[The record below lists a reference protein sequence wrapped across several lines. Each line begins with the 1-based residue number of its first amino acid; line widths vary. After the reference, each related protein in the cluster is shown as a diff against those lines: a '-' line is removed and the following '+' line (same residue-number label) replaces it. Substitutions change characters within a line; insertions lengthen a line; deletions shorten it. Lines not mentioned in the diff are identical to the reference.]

1 MNSIGRVVSVSYDRL
16 IFEVSDFEK
25 LIYNFKGEIYIAQGV
40 IDYVTIKSQ
49 FGDKF
54 VYQVV
59 RVEDKEIKI
68 VNDEKSKFDYV
79 GRFECVPVGILE
91 NDKINFNLK
100 NYPFLQDRVYLSSDE
115 DLQKIFSI
123 EKRETSILLGAI
135 QDKYDAQ
142 INLNKLITHHS
153 AILGNTG
160 SGKSTTVRKIIK
172 EIATKETSNLYL
184 NIFDIHNEYSQI
196 DGVNNIDVLKDFSI
210 KIESLELQ
218 DWLNLIKPSEL
229 VQLPVVQTALKLAY
243 CLSEGKL
250 DREKLSCFIAYN
262 LYHNQQSDAVAKR
275 SKIIGILEGTGIS
288 TEKYNSQFG
297 NFSQKDEQDFK
308 SSLYTNMYKSHSEI
322 TKEIENASYTIN
334 SFEALFEALNFV
346 FLLEECQGNTQARG
360 YSATLETRIKH
371 IQFRY
376 GTLFKVKKVI
386 SVKYIKDAKQVFFT
400 KNIKDIKDAK
410 QVKITKGIKDAKQ
423 VKITTYN
430 VSGLDDD
437 LLLFFTT
444 YMLKKEFKRSSEKDI
459 KDRDVN
465 LFIFEEAHRYISKLN
480 ENSLFGEVEVFK
492 KIAREGRKFG
502 YFLMLSSQRPSELSS
517 TVLSQCNNYLI
528 HRIKN
533 NVDLEY
539 LLKTIPYINKN
550 QLTRFSYLPTGTAF
564 IVGELY
570 PIPVEVEVDGE
581 GEIDIT
587 VTPQVKF
594 KGKSKVLKQ
603 SERSDDEKSE

>member
-1 MNSIGRVVSVSYDRL
+1 MFQRMNQDKREKIHMNSIGRVVSVSYDRL

-100 NYPFLQDRVYLSSDE
+100 KYPFLQDRVYLSSDE
-115 DLQKIFSI
+115 DLQKVFSI
-123 EKRETSILLGAI
+123 EKREASILLGTI

-153 AILGNTG
+153 AVLGNTG

-196 DGVNNIDVLKDFSI
+196 DGVNNIDVLEDFSI

-297 NFSQKDEQDFK
+297 NFSQKDEQEFK

-322 TKEIENASYTIN
+322 TKEIEDASYTIN

-376 GTLFKVKKVI
+376 GSLFK
-386 SVKYIKDAKQVFFT
+386 AKT
-400 KNIKDIKDAK
+400 DDCANES
-410 QVKITKGIKDAKQ
+410 KIT
-423 VKITTYN
+423 VYN

-444 YMLKKEFKRSSEKDI
+444 YILKKEFKKSSEIDI
-459 KDRDVN
+459 TNRDVN

-502 YFLMLSSQRPSELSS
+502 CFLMLSSQRPSELSS

-570 PIPVEVEVDGE
+570 PIPVEVDVDGE

-587 VTPQVKF
+587 DTPKVKF
-594 KGKSKVLKQ
+594 KGKSNALKE
-603 SERSDDEKSE
+603 SERSGDEKSE

>member
-91 NDKINFNLK
+91 NDKISFNLK
-100 NYPFLQDRVYLSSDE
+100 KYPFLQDRVYLSSDE
-115 DLQKIFSI
+115 DLQKVFSI
-123 EKRETSILLGAI
+123 EKRETSILLGKI

-196 DGVNNIDVLKDFSI
+196 DGVNNIDVLEDFSI

-308 SSLYTNMYKSHSEI
+308 SSLKSNMYVSHSEI
-322 TKEIENASYTIN
+322 TKEIENARYTIN
-334 SFEALFEALNFV
+334 SFADLFEALNFV

-376 GTLFKVKKVI
+376 GDLFKVKKEDSGEV
-386 SVKYIKDAKQVFFT
+386 AKQS
-400 KNIKDIKDAK
+400 
-410 QVKITKGIKDAKQ
+410 KIT
-423 VKITTYN
+423 VYN

-444 YMLKKEFKRSSEKDI
+444 YMLKKEFKNSSEKEI

-502 YFLMLSSQRPSELSS
+502 CFLMLSSQRPSELSS

-550 QLTRFSYLPTGTAF
+550 QLTRFSYLPTGTAY

-570 PIPVEVEVDGE
+570 PIPVEVDVDGK
-581 GEIDIT
+581 GEVDIT

-594 KGKSKVLKQ
+594 EGK
-603 SERSDDEKSE
+603 

>member
-1 MNSIGRVVSVSYDRL
+1 MFQRMNQDKREKILMNSIGRVVSVSYDRL
-16 IFEVSDFEK
+16 VFEVSDFEK

-54 VYQVV
+54 VYQVVYQVV

-100 NYPFLQDRVYLSSDE
+100 KYPFLQDRVYLSSDE
-115 DLQKIFSI
+115 DLQKVFSI
-123 EKRETSILLGAI
+123 EKRETSILLGTI

-172 EIATKETSNLYL
+172 EISTKETSNLYL

-196 DGVNNIDVLKDFSI
+196 DGVNNIDVLEDFSI

-308 SSLYTNMYKSHSEI
+308 SSLKSKMYERHSEI
-322 TKEIENASYTIN
+322 TKEIENASYTIK
-334 SFEALFEALNFV
+334 SFEDLFEALNFV

-376 GTLFKVKKVI
+376 GNLFKLKT
-386 SVKYIKDAKQVFFT
+386 DDCT
-400 KNIKDIKDAK
+400 KES
-410 QVKITKGIKDAKQ
+410 KIT
-423 VKITTYN
+423 VYN
-430 VSGLDDD
+430 VSGSDDD

-444 YMLKKEFKRSSEKDI
+444 YMLKKEFKKSSKKDI

-502 YFLMLSSQRPSELSS
+502 CFLMLSSQRPSELSS

-570 PIPVEVEVDGE
+570 PIPVEVDVDGE

-594 KGKSKVLKQ
+594 KGKSKALKE

>member
-25 LIYNFKGEIYIAQGV
+25 LIYNFKGEIYITQGV

-59 RVEDKEIKI
+59 KVEDKEIKI

-79 GRFECVPVGILE
+79 GRFECVPVGIIE

-100 NYPFLQDRVYLSSDE
+100 KYPFLQDRVYLSSDD
-115 DLQKIFSI
+115 DLRKVFSV
-123 EKRETSILLGAI
+123 EKNKTSILLGTI
-135 QDKYDAQ
+135 QDKYEAK
-142 INLNKLITHHS
+142 INLNKLVTHHS
-153 AILGNTG
+153 AVLGNTG

-172 EIATKETSNLYL
+172 ELAANETSNLYL
-184 NIFDIHNEYSQI
+184 NVFDIHNEYSQI
-196 DGVNNIDVLKDFSI
+196 DDVKNIDVLKDFSI

-229 VQLPVVQTALKLAY
+229 VQLPVVQTALKLAN
-243 CLSEGKL
+243 CISENKL

-275 SKIIGILEGTGIS
+275 SKIIGILEGTRIS

-297 NFSQKDEQDFK
+297 NFSQIDEKDFK
-308 SSLYTNMYKSHSEI
+308 TSLESVMYRSHSEI
-322 TKEIENASYTIN
+322 TKEIENASYIIK
-334 SFEALFEALNFV
+334 SFEDLFEALNFV

-376 GTLFKVKKVI
+376 GNLFKLKTDDCANE
-386 SVKYIKDAKQVFFT
+386 S
-400 KNIKDIKDAK
+400 
-410 QVKITKGIKDAKQ
+410 KIT
-423 VKITTYN
+423 VYN

-444 YMLKKEFKRSSEKDI
+444 YILKKEFKKSSEKEI

-502 YFLMLSSQRPSELSS
+502 CFLMLSSQRPSELSS

-570 PIPVEVEVDGE
+570 PIPVEVDVDGE

-594 KGKSKVLKQ
+594 EGK
-603 SERSDDEKSE
+603 

>member
-1 MNSIGRVVSVSYDRL
+1 MFQRMNQDKREKILMNSIGRVVSVSYDRL
-16 IFEVSDFEK
+16 VFEVSDFEK

-100 NYPFLQDRVYLSSDE
+100 KYPFLQDRVYLSSDE
-115 DLQKIFSI
+115 DLQKVFSI
-123 EKRETSILLGAI
+123 EKRETSILLGTI

-172 EIATKETSNLYL
+172 EISTKETSNLYL

-196 DGVNNIDVLKDFSI
+196 DGVNNIDVLEDFSI

-229 VQLPVVQTALKLAY
+229 VQLPVVQTALKLAN
-243 CLSEGKL
+243 CLTENKL

-275 SKIIGILEGTGIS
+275 TKIIGILQNTSID
-288 TEKYNSQFG
+288 TTMYDARFG
-297 NFSQKDEQDFK
+297 NFNGSTGETTFK
-308 SSLYTNMYKSHSEI
+308 SNLQSKMYGSHSKI
-322 TKEIENASYTIN
+322 TKEIENARYTIN
-334 SFEALFEALNFV
+334 SFADLFEALNFV

-360 YSATLETRIKH
+360 YSGTLETRIKH
-371 IQFRY
+371 IQLRY
-376 GTLFKVKKVI
+376 GSLFK
-386 SVKYIKDAKQVFFT
+386 AK
-400 KNIKDIKDAK
+400 IDESDEEEK
-410 QVKITKGIKDAKQ
+410 QSKIT
-423 VKITTYN
+423 VYN

-444 YMLKKEFKRSSEKDI
+444 YMLKKEFKKSSEKKI
-459 KDRDVN
+459 NDRDVN

-502 YFLMLSSQRPSELSS
+502 CFLMLSSQRPSELSS

-539 LLKTIPYINKN
+539 LLKTIPCINKN

-570 PIPVEVEVDGE
+570 PIPVEVAVDGE
-581 GEIDIT
+581 DEKDIT

-594 KGKSKVLKQ
+594 EGK
-603 SERSDDEKSE
+603 

>member
-1 MNSIGRVVSVSYDRL
+1 MRQRLNQYKREKIHMNSIGRVVSVSYDRL

-100 NYPFLQDRVYLSSDE
+100 KYPFLQDRVYLSSDE
-115 DLQKIFSI
+115 DLQKVFSI

-135 QDKYDAQ
+135 QDKYNAQ

-172 EIATKETSNLYL
+172 EITTKETSNLYL

-196 DGVNNIDVLKDFSI
+196 DGVDNIDVLEDFSI

-308 SSLYTNMYKSHSEI
+308 SSLESKKYESHSEI
-322 TKEIENASYTIN
+322 TKEIENARYTIN
-334 SFEALFEALNFV
+334 SFADLFEALNFV

-376 GTLFKVKKVI
+376 GSLFKVKKDE
-386 SVKYIKDAKQVFFT
+386 SDEAAKQS
-400 KNIKDIKDAK
+400 
-410 QVKITKGIKDAKQ
+410 KIT
-423 VKITTYN
+423 VYN

-444 YMLKKEFKRSSEKDI
+444 YMLKKEFKKSSEKEIDN
-459 KDRDVN
+459 RDVN

-502 YFLMLSSQRPSELSS
+502 CFLMLSSQRPSELSS

-533 NVDLEY
+533 NIDLEY

-550 QLTRFSYLPTGTAF
+550 QLTRLSYLPTGTAF

-570 PIPVEVEVDGE
+570 PIPVEVAVDGE
-581 GEIDIT
+581 DEKDIT

-594 KGKSKVLKQ
+594 EGK
-603 SERSDDEKSE
+603 

>member
-1 MNSIGRVVSVSYDRL
+1 MFQRMNQDKREKILMNSIGRVVSVSYDRL
-16 IFEVSDFEK
+16 VFEVSDFEK

-54 VYQVV
+54 VYQVVYQVV

-100 NYPFLQDRVYLSSDE
+100 KYPFLQDRVYLSSDE
-115 DLQKIFSI
+115 DLQKVFSI
-123 EKRETSILLGAI
+123 EKRETSILLGTI

-172 EIATKETSNLYL
+172 EISTKETSNLYL

-196 DGVNNIDVLKDFSI
+196 DGVNNIDVLEDFSI

-229 VQLPVVQTALKLAY
+229 VQLPVVQTALKLAN
-243 CLSEGKL
+243 CLTENKL

-275 SKIIGILEGTGIS
+275 TKIIGILQNTSID
-288 TEKYNSQFG
+288 TTMYDARFG
-297 NFSQKDEQDFK
+297 NFNGSTGETTFK
-308 SSLYTNMYKSHSEI
+308 SNLQSKMYGSHSEI
-322 TKEIENASYTIN
+322 TKEIENARYTIN
-334 SFEALFEALNFV
+334 SFADLFEALNFV

-360 YSATLETRIKH
+360 YSGTLETRIKH
-371 IQFRY
+371 IQLRY
-376 GTLFKVKKVI
+376 GSLFK
-386 SVKYIKDAKQVFFT
+386 AK
-400 KNIKDIKDAK
+400 IDESDEEEK
-410 QVKITKGIKDAKQ
+410 QSKIT
-423 VKITTYN
+423 VYN

-444 YMLKKEFKRSSEKDI
+444 YMLKKEFKKSSEKKI
-459 KDRDVN
+459 NDRDVN

-502 YFLMLSSQRPSELSS
+502 CFLMLSSQRPSELSS

-570 PIPVEVEVDGE
+570 PIPVEVAVDGE
-581 GEIDIT
+581 DEKDIT

-594 KGKSKVLKQ
+594 EGK
-603 SERSDDEKSE
+603 

>member
-100 NYPFLQDRVYLSSDE
+100 KYPFLQDRVYLSSDE
-115 DLQKIFSI
+115 DLQKVFSI
-123 EKRETSILLGAI
+123 EKRKTSILLGAI
-135 QDKYDAQ
+135 QDKYGAQ

-172 EIATKETSNLYL
+172 EITTKETSNLYL

-196 DGVNNIDVLKDFSI
+196 DGVNNIDVLEDFSI

-288 TEKYNSQFG
+288 TEEYNSQFG

-308 SSLYTNMYKSHSEI
+308 SSLKSKMYESHSEI
-322 TKEIENASYTIN
+322 TKEIENARYTIN
-334 SFEALFEALNFV
+334 SFADLFEALNFV

-376 GTLFKVKKVI
+376 GSLFKVKKEDSGEV
-386 SVKYIKDAKQVFFT
+386 AKQS
-400 KNIKDIKDAK
+400 
-410 QVKITKGIKDAKQ
+410 KIT
-423 VKITTYN
+423 VYN

-444 YMLKKEFKRSSEKDI
+444 YMLKKEFKNSSEKEI

-502 YFLMLSSQRPSELSS
+502 CFLMLSSQRPSELSS

-550 QLTRFSYLPTGTAF
+550 QLTRFSYLPTGTAY

-570 PIPVEVEVDGE
+570 PIPVEVDVDGE

-594 KGKSKVLKQ
+594 KGKSKALKQ

>member
-25 LIYNFKGEIYIAQGV
+25 LIYNFKGEIYITQGV

-100 NYPFLQDRVYLSSDE
+100 KYPFLQDRVYLSSDE
-115 DLQKIFSI
+115 DLQTVFSI
-123 EKRETSILLGAI
+123 EKRKTSILLGTI
-135 QDKYDAQ
+135 QDKYGAQ

-172 EIATKETSNLYL
+172 EITTKETSNLYL

-196 DGVNNIDVLKDFSI
+196 DGVNNIDVLEDFSI

-275 SKIIGILEGTGIS
+275 AKIIGILQNTSID
-288 TEKYNSQFG
+288 TTKYDARFG
-297 NFSQKDEQDFK
+297 NFNGSDDETVFK
-308 SSLYTNMYKSHSEI
+308 SNLKSKMYVSHSEI
-322 TKEIENASYTIN
+322 NKEIENASYTIK
-334 SFEALFEALNFV
+334 SFEDLFEALNFV

-376 GTLFKVKKVI
+376 GNLFKLKT
-386 SVKYIKDAKQVFFT
+386 DDCT
-400 KNIKDIKDAK
+400 KES
-410 QVKITKGIKDAKQ
+410 KIT
-423 VKITTYN
+423 VYN

-444 YMLKKEFKRSSEKDI
+444 YMLKKEFKKSSEKEI
-459 KDRDVN
+459 KDRNVN

-502 YFLMLSSQRPSELSS
+502 CFLMLSSQRPSELSS

-570 PIPVEVEVDGE
+570 PIPVEVDVDGE

-594 KGKSKVLKQ
+594 KSKSKALKE
-603 SERSDDEKSE
+603 SERSEDEKSE

>member
-1 MNSIGRVVSVSYDRL
+1 MFQRMNQDKREKILMNSIGRVVLVSYDRL
-16 IFEVSDFEK
+16 VFEVSDFEK

-59 RVEDKEIKI
+59 KVEDKEIKI

-100 NYPFLQDRVYLSSDE
+100 KYPFLQDRVYLSSDE
-115 DLQKIFSI
+115 DLQKVFSI
-123 EKRETSILLGAI
+123 EKRETSILLGTI

-172 EIATKETSNLYL
+172 EISTKETSNLYL

-196 DGVNNIDVLKDFSI
+196 DGVNNIDVLEDFSI

-229 VQLPVVQTALKLAY
+229 VQLPVVQTALKLAN
-243 CLSEGKL
+243 CLTENKL

-275 SKIIGILEGTGIS
+275 TKIIGILQNTSID
-288 TEKYNSQFG
+288 TTMYDARFG
-297 NFSQKDEQDFK
+297 NFNGSTGETTFK
-308 SSLYTNMYKSHSEI
+308 SNLQSKMYGSHSKI
-322 TKEIENASYTIN
+322 TKEIENARYTIN
-334 SFEALFEALNFV
+334 SFADLFEALNFV

-360 YSATLETRIKH
+360 YSGTLETRIKH
-371 IQFRY
+371 IQLRY
-376 GTLFKVKKVI
+376 GSLFK
-386 SVKYIKDAKQVFFT
+386 AK
-400 KNIKDIKDAK
+400 IDESDEEEK
-410 QVKITKGIKDAKQ
+410 QSKIT
-423 VKITTYN
+423 VYN

-444 YMLKKEFKRSSEKDI
+444 YILKKEFKKSSEKKI
-459 KDRDVN
+459 NDRDVN

-502 YFLMLSSQRPSELSS
+502 CFLMLSSQRPSELSS

-570 PIPVEVEVDGE
+570 PIPVEVAVDGE
-581 GEIDIT
+581 DEKDIT

-594 KGKSKVLKQ
+594 EGK
-603 SERSDDEKSE
+603 

>member
-100 NYPFLQDRVYLSSDE
+100 KYPFLQDRVYLSSDE
-115 DLQKIFSI
+115 DLQKVFSI
-123 EKRETSILLGAI
+123 EKRETSILLGTI

-172 EIATKETSNLYL
+172 EISTKETSNLYL

-196 DGVNNIDVLKDFSI
+196 DGVNNIDVLEDFSI

-229 VQLPVVQTALKLAY
+229 VQLPVVQTALKLAN
-243 CLSEGKL
+243 CLTENKL

-275 SKIIGILEGTGIS
+275 TKIIGILQNTSID
-288 TEKYNSQFG
+288 TTMYDARFG
-297 NFSQKDEQDFK
+297 NFNGSTGETTFK
-308 SSLYTNMYKSHSEI
+308 SNLKSKMYGSHSEI
-322 TKEIENASYTIN
+322 TKEIENARYTIN
-334 SFEALFEALNFV
+334 SFADLFEALNFV

-360 YSATLETRIKH
+360 YSGTLETRIKH
-371 IQFRY
+371 IQLRY
-376 GTLFKVKKVI
+376 GSLFK
-386 SVKYIKDAKQVFFT
+386 AK
-400 KNIKDIKDAK
+400 IDESDEEEK
-410 QVKITKGIKDAKQ
+410 QSKIT
-423 VKITTYN
+423 VYN

-444 YMLKKEFKRSSEKDI
+444 YMLKKEFKKSSEKKI
-459 KDRDVN
+459 NDRDVN

-502 YFLMLSSQRPSELSS
+502 CFLMLSSQRPSELSS

-570 PIPVEVEVDGE
+570 PIPVEVDVDGE

-594 KGKSKVLKQ
+594 EGKKNRQK
-603 SERSDDEKSE
+603 

>member
-1 MNSIGRVVSVSYDRL
+1 MFQWMNQDKREKIHMNSIGRVVSVSYDRL

-49 FGDKF
+49 FGDQF

-100 NYPFLQDRVYLSSDE
+100 KYPFLQDRVYLSSDE
-115 DLQKIFSI
+115 DLQKVFSI
-123 EKRETSILLGAI
+123 EKRETSILLGTI
-135 QDKYDAQ
+135 QDKYGAQ

-172 EIATKETSNLYL
+172 EITTKETSNLYL

-196 DGVNNIDVLKDFSI
+196 DGVNNIDVLEDFSI

-275 SKIIGILEGTGIS
+275 AKIIGILQNTSID
-288 TEKYNSQFG
+288 TTKYDARFG
-297 NFSQKDEQDFK
+297 NFNGSTDETTFK
-308 SSLYTNMYKSHSEI
+308 SNLKTKMYGSHSEI
-322 TKEIENASYTIN
+322 TKEIENARYTIN
-334 SFEALFEALNFV
+334 SFADLFEALNFV

-360 YSATLETRIKH
+360 YSGTLETRIKH
-371 IQFRY
+371 IQLRY
-376 GTLFKVKKVI
+376 GSLFK
-386 SVKYIKDAKQVFFT
+386 AK
-400 KNIKDIKDAK
+400 IDESDEEEK
-410 QVKITKGIKDAKQ
+410 QSKIT
-423 VKITTYN
+423 VYN

-444 YMLKKEFKRSSEKDI
+444 YMLKKEFKKSSEKKI
-459 KDRDVN
+459 NNRDVN

-502 YFLMLSSQRPSELSS
+502 CFLMLSSQRPSELSS

-570 PIPVEVEVDGE
+570 PIPVEVDVDGE

-587 VTPQVKF
+587 DTPKVKF
-594 KGKSKVLKQ
+594 KSKSNALKE
-603 SERSDDEKSE
+603 SERSGDEKSE

>member
-25 LIYNFKGEIYIAQGV
+25 LIYNFKGEIYITQGV

-100 NYPFLQDRVYLSSDE
+100 KYPFLQDRVYLSSDE
-115 DLQKIFSI
+115 DLQKVFSI
-123 EKRETSILLGAI
+123 EKRETSILLGVI

-172 EIATKETSNLYL
+172 EITTKEASNLYL
-184 NIFDIHNEYSQI
+184 NIFDIHNEYSRI
-196 DGVNNIDVLKDFSI
+196 DGVNNIDVLEDFSI

-229 VQLPVVQTALKLAY
+229 VQLPVVQTALKLAN
-243 CLSEGKL
+243 CLSENKL

-275 SKIIGILEGTGIS
+275 AKIIGILQNTSID
-288 TEKYNSQFG
+288 TTKYDARFG
-297 NFSQKDEQDFK
+297 NFNGSDDETVFK
-308 SSLYTNMYKSHSEI
+308 SNLKSKMYVSHSEI
-322 TKEIENASYTIN
+322 NKEIENARYTIN
-334 SFEALFEALNFV
+334 SFADLFEALNFV

-376 GTLFKVKKVI
+376 GNLFKLKT
-386 SVKYIKDAKQVFFT
+386 DDCT
-400 KNIKDIKDAK
+400 KES
-410 QVKITKGIKDAKQ
+410 KIT
-423 VKITTYN
+423 VYN

-437 LLLFFTT
+437 LLLFFTI
-444 YMLKKEFKRSSEKDI
+444 YMLKKEFKKSSKKDI

-502 YFLMLSSQRPSELSS
+502 CFLMLSSQRPSELSS

-570 PIPVEVEVDGE
+570 PIPVEVDVDGE

-594 KGKSKVLKQ
+594 KSKSKALKE

>member
-1 MNSIGRVVSVSYDRL
+1 MFQRMNQDKREKILMNSIGRVVLVSYDRL
-16 IFEVSDFEK
+16 VFEVSDFEK

-59 RVEDKEIKI
+59 KVEDKEIKI

-100 NYPFLQDRVYLSSDE
+100 KYPFLQDRVYLSSDE
-115 DLQKIFSI
+115 DLQKVFSI
-123 EKRETSILLGAI
+123 EKRETSILLGTI

-172 EIATKETSNLYL
+172 EISTKETSNLYL

-196 DGVNNIDVLKDFSI
+196 DGVNNIDVLEDFSI

-229 VQLPVVQTALKLAY
+229 VQLPVVQTALKLAN
-243 CLSEGKL
+243 CLTENKL

-275 SKIIGILEGTGIS
+275 TKIIGILQNTSID
-288 TEKYNSQFG
+288 TTMYDARFG
-297 NFSQKDEQDFK
+297 NFNGSTGETTFK
-308 SSLYTNMYKSHSEI
+308 SNLQSKMYGGHSKI
-322 TKEIENASYTIN
+322 TKEIENARYTIN
-334 SFEALFEALNFV
+334 SFADLFEALNFV

-360 YSATLETRIKH
+360 YSGTLETRIKH
-371 IQFRY
+371 IQLRY
-376 GTLFKVKKVI
+376 GSLFK
-386 SVKYIKDAKQVFFT
+386 AK
-400 KNIKDIKDAK
+400 IDESDEEEK
-410 QVKITKGIKDAKQ
+410 QSKIT
-423 VKITTYN
+423 VYN

-444 YMLKKEFKRSSEKDI
+444 YMLKKEFKKSSEKKI
-459 KDRDVN
+459 NDRDVN

-502 YFLMLSSQRPSELSS
+502 CFLMLSSQRPSELSS

-570 PIPVEVEVDGE
+570 PIPVEVAVDGE
-581 GEIDIT
+581 DEKDIT

-594 KGKSKVLKQ
+594 EGK
-603 SERSDDEKSE
+603 

>member
-25 LIYNFKGEIYIAQGV
+25 LIYNFKGEIYITQGV

-91 NDKINFNLK
+91 KDKINFNLK
-100 NYPFLQDRVYLSSDE
+100 KYPFLQDRVYLSSDE
-115 DLQKIFSI
+115 DLQKVFSI
-123 EKRETSILLGAI
+123 EKRETSILLGVI

-172 EIATKETSNLYL
+172 EITTKEASNLYL
-184 NIFDIHNEYSQI
+184 NIFDIHNEYSRI
-196 DGVNNIDVLKDFSI
+196 DGVNNIDVLEDFSI

-229 VQLPVVQTALKLAY
+229 VQLPVVQTALKLAN
-243 CLSEGKL
+243 CLSENKL

-275 SKIIGILEGTGIS
+275 AKIIGILQNTSID
-288 TEKYNSQFG
+288 TTKYDARFG
-297 NFSQKDEQDFK
+297 NFNGSDDETVFK
-308 SSLYTNMYKSHSEI
+308 SNLKSKMYVSHSEI
-322 TKEIENASYTIN
+322 NKEIENARYTIN
-334 SFEALFEALNFV
+334 SFADLFEALNFV

-376 GTLFKVKKVI
+376 GNLFKLKTD
-386 SVKYIKDAKQVFFT
+386 YCT
-400 KNIKDIKDAK
+400 KES
-410 QVKITKGIKDAKQ
+410 KIT
-423 VKITTYN
+423 VYN

-444 YMLKKEFKRSSEKDI
+444 YMLKKEFKKSSKKDI

-502 YFLMLSSQRPSELSS
+502 CFLMLSSQRPSELSS

-570 PIPVEVEVDGE
+570 PIPVEVDVDGE

-594 KGKSKVLKQ
+594 KGKSKTLKE

>member
-100 NYPFLQDRVYLSSDE
+100 KYPFLQDRVYLSSDE
-115 DLQKIFSI
+115 DLQKVFSI
-123 EKRETSILLGAI
+123 EKRETSILLGTI

-172 EIATKETSNLYL
+172 EISTKETSNLYL

-196 DGVNNIDVLKDFSI
+196 DGVNNIDVLEDFSI

-229 VQLPVVQTALKLAY
+229 VQLPVVQTALKLAN
-243 CLSEGKL
+243 CLTENKL

-275 SKIIGILEGTGIS
+275 TKIIGILQNTSID
-288 TEKYNSQFG
+288 TTMYDARFG
-297 NFSQKDEQDFK
+297 NFNGSTDETIFK
-308 SSLYTNMYKSHSEI
+308 SNLKSKMYGSHSEI
-322 TKEIENASYTIN
+322 TKKIENARYTIN
-334 SFEALFEALNFV
+334 SFADLFEALNFV

-360 YSATLETRIKH
+360 YSGTLETRIKH
-371 IQFRY
+371 IQLRY
-376 GTLFKVKKVI
+376 GSLFKEKI
-386 SVKYIKDAKQVFFT
+386 DENDEEES
-400 KNIKDIKDAK
+400 
-410 QVKITKGIKDAKQ
+410 KIT
-423 VKITTYN
+423 VYN

-444 YMLKKEFKRSSEKDI
+444 YMLKKEFKKSSEKEI
-459 KDRDVN
+459 NNRDVN

-502 YFLMLSSQRPSELSS
+502 CFLMLSSQRPSELSS

-570 PIPVEVEVDGE
+570 PIPVEVAVDGE
-581 GEIDIT
+581 DEKDIT

-594 KGKSKVLKQ
+594 EGK
-603 SERSDDEKSE
+603 

>member
-1 MNSIGRVVSVSYDRL
+1 MFQWMNQDKREKIHMNSIGRVVSVSYDRL

-100 NYPFLQDRVYLSSDE
+100 KYPFLQDRVYLSSDE
-115 DLQKIFSI
+115 DLQKVFSI
-123 EKRETSILLGAI
+123 EKRETSILLGTI
-135 QDKYDAQ
+135 QDKYGAQ

-172 EIATKETSNLYL
+172 EITTKETSNLYL

-196 DGVNNIDVLKDFSI
+196 DGVNNIDVLEDFSI

-275 SKIIGILEGTGIS
+275 AKIIGILQNTSID
-288 TEKYNSQFG
+288 TTKYDARFG
-297 NFSQKDEQDFK
+297 NFNGSTDETTFK
-308 SSLYTNMYKSHSEI
+308 SNLKTKMYGSHSEI
-322 TKEIENASYTIN
+322 TKEIENARYTIN
-334 SFEALFEALNFV
+334 SFADLFEALNFV

-360 YSATLETRIKH
+360 YSGTLETRIKH
-371 IQFRY
+371 IQLRY
-376 GTLFKVKKVI
+376 GSLFK
-386 SVKYIKDAKQVFFT
+386 AK
-400 KNIKDIKDAK
+400 IDESDEEEK
-410 QVKITKGIKDAKQ
+410 QSKIT
-423 VKITTYN
+423 VYN

-444 YMLKKEFKRSSEKDI
+444 YMLKKEFKKSSEKKI
-459 KDRDVN
+459 NNRDVN

-502 YFLMLSSQRPSELSS
+502 CFLMLSSQRPSELSS

-570 PIPVEVEVDGE
+570 PIPVEVDVDGE

-587 VTPQVKF
+587 DTPKVKF
-594 KGKSKVLKQ
+594 KSKSNALKE
-603 SERSDDEKSE
+603 SERSGDEKSE

>member
-1 MNSIGRVVSVSYDRL
+1 MIQMNSIGRVVAVSYDRL

-25 LIYNFKGEIYIAQGV
+25 LIYNYNGEIYIAQGV
-40 IDYVTIKSQ
+40 IDYVTIVSQ
-49 FGDKF
+49 FGEKF
-54 VYQVV
+54 IYQVI
-59 RVEDKEIKI
+59 RVEDKEIQI
-68 VNDEKSKFDYV
+68 VKDEKSKFDYI
-79 GRFECVPVGILE
+79 GRFECVPIGIIE
-91 NDKINFNLK
+91 NEKINFNLK
-100 NYPFLQDRVYLSSDE
+100 KYPFLQDKVYLSSDSE
-115 DLQKIFSI
+115 LRTVFSI
-123 EKRETSILLGAI
+123 EKSGSSISIGTI
-135 QDKYDAQ
+135 QNKYEAQ
-142 INLNKLITHHS
+142 INLNKLLTHHS
-153 AILGNTG
+153 AIIGNTG

-172 EIATKETSNLYL
+172 EISTKETSNLYL
-184 NIFDIHNEYSQI
+184 NVFDIHNEYSQI
-196 DGVNNIDVLKDFSI
+196 EGVNNIDVLEDLSI

-229 VQLPVVQTALKLAY
+229 VQLPVVQTALKLAN
-243 CLSEGKL
+243 CLLESKL

-275 SKIIGILEGTGIS
+275 AKIIGILQNTSID
-288 TEKYNSQFG
+288 TTKYDARFG
-297 NFSQKDEQDFK
+297 NFSDSKDETIFK
-308 SSLYTNMYKSHSEI
+308 SKLKNRMYVSHSEI
-322 TKEIENASYTIN
+322 TKEIENASYIIK
-334 SFEALFEALNFV
+334 SFEDLFEALNFV

-360 YSATLETRIKH
+360 YSGTLETRIKH
-371 IQFRY
+371 IQLRY
-376 GTLFKVKKVI
+376 GSLFKAKI
-386 SVKYIKDAKQVFFT
+386 DESGEDAKQS
-400 KNIKDIKDAK
+400 
-410 QVKITKGIKDAKQ
+410 KIT
-423 VKITTYN
+423 VYN

-444 YMLKKEFKRSSEKDI
+444 YMLKKEFKKSSEKDI
-459 KDRDVN
+459 NDRNVN

-502 YFLMLSSQRPSELSS
+502 CFLMLSSQRPSELSS

-570 PIPVEVEVDGE
+570 PIPVEVDVDGE

-594 KGKSKVLKQ
+594 KGKSKALKE

>member
-25 LIYNFKGEIYIAQGV
+25 LIYNFKGEIYITQGV

-59 RVEDKEIKI
+59 KVEDKEIKI

-79 GRFECVPVGILE
+79 GRFECVPVGIIE

-100 NYPFLQDRVYLSSDE
+100 KYPFLQDRVYLSSDD
-115 DLQKIFSI
+115 DLRKVFSV
-123 EKRETSILLGAI
+123 EKNKTSISLGTI
-135 QDKYDAQ
+135 QDKYEAK
-142 INLNKLITHHS
+142 INLNKLVTHHS
-153 AILGNTG
+153 AVLGNTG

-172 EIATKETSNLYL
+172 ELAANETSNLYL
-184 NIFDIHNEYSQI
+184 NVFDIHNEYSQI
-196 DGVNNIDVLKDFSI
+196 DDVKNIDVLKDFSI

-229 VQLPVVQTALKLAY
+229 VQLPVVQTALKLAN
-243 CLSEGKL
+243 CISENKL

-275 SKIIGILEGTGIS
+275 SKIIGILEGTRIS

-297 NFSQKDEQDFK
+297 NFSQIDEKDFK
-308 SSLYTNMYKSHSEI
+308 TSLESVMYRSHSEI
-322 TKEIENASYTIN
+322 TKEIENASYIIK
-334 SFEALFEALNFV
+334 SFEDLFEALNFV

-376 GTLFKVKKVI
+376 GNLFKLKTDDCANE
-386 SVKYIKDAKQVFFT
+386 S
-400 KNIKDIKDAK
+400 
-410 QVKITKGIKDAKQ
+410 KIT
-423 VKITTYN
+423 VYN

-444 YMLKKEFKRSSEKDI
+444 YILKKEFKKSSEKEI

-502 YFLMLSSQRPSELSS
+502 CFLMLSSQRPSELSS

-570 PIPVEVEVDGE
+570 PIPVEVDVDGE

-594 KGKSKVLKQ
+594 EGK
-603 SERSDDEKSE
+603 

>member
-25 LIYNFKGEIYIAQGV
+25 LIYNFKGEIYIAKGV
-40 IDYVTIKSQ
+40 IDYITIKSK

-100 NYPFLQDRVYLSSDE
+100 KYPFLQDRVYLSSDE
-115 DLQKIFSI
+115 DLQKVFSI
-123 EKRETSILLGAI
+123 EKREASILLGTI

-250 DREKLSCFIAYN
+250 DRKKLSCFIAYN

-308 SSLYTNMYKSHSEI
+308 SSLYTDMYKSHSEI
-322 TKEIENASYTIN
+322 TKEIENARYTIN
-334 SFEALFEALNFV
+334 SFADLFEALNFV

-376 GTLFKVKKVI
+376 GNLFKLKTDDCANE
-386 SVKYIKDAKQVFFT
+386 S
-400 KNIKDIKDAK
+400 
-410 QVKITKGIKDAKQ
+410 KIT
-423 VKITTYN
+423 VYN

-444 YMLKKEFKRSSEKDI
+444 YILKKEFKKSSDKDI

-502 YFLMLSSQRPSELSS
+502 CFLMLSSQRPSELSS

-550 QLTRFSYLPTGTAF
+550 QLTRFSYLPTGTTF

-570 PIPVEVEVDGE
+570 PIPVEVDVDGE

-594 KGKSKVLKQ
+594 KGKSKALKQ

>member
-1 MNSIGRVVSVSYDRL
+1 MSQRMNQDKREKILMNSIGRVVSVSYDRL
-16 IFEVSDFEK
+16 VFEVSDFEK
-25 LIYNFKGEIYIAQGV
+25 LIYNFKGEIYITQGV

-100 NYPFLQDRVYLSSDE
+100 KYPFLQDRVYLSSDE
-115 DLQKIFSI
+115 DLQKVFSI
-123 EKRETSILLGAI
+123 EKRETSILLGTI

-172 EIATKETSNLYL
+172 EITTKEASNLYL

-196 DGVNNIDVLKDFSI
+196 DGVNNIDVLEDFSI

-288 TEKYNSQFG
+288 TEEYNSQFG

-308 SSLYTNMYKSHSEI
+308 SSLKSKMYISHSEI
-322 TKEIENASYTIN
+322 NKEIENASYTIK
-334 SFEALFEALNFV
+334 SFEDLFEALNFV

-376 GTLFKVKKVI
+376 GNLFKLKI
-386 SVKYIKDAKQVFFT
+386 DDCT
-400 KNIKDIKDAK
+400 KES
-410 QVKITKGIKDAKQ
+410 KIT
-423 VKITTYN
+423 VYN

-444 YMLKKEFKRSSEKDI
+444 YMLKKEFKKSSKKDI

-502 YFLMLSSQRPSELSS
+502 CFLMLSSQRPSELSS

-570 PIPVEVEVDGE
+570 PIPVEVDVDGE

-594 KGKSKVLKQ
+594 KSKSKELKE
-603 SERSDDEKSE
+603 SERSEDEKSE

>member
-25 LIYNFKGEIYIAQGV
+25 LIYNFKGEIYITQGV

-100 NYPFLQDRVYLSSDE
+100 KYPFLQDRVYLSSDE
-115 DLQKIFSI
+115 DLQKVFSI
-123 EKRETSILLGAI
+123 EKREASILLGTI

-153 AILGNTG
+153 AVLGNTG

-184 NIFDIHNEYSQI
+184 NIFDVHNEYSQI

-229 VQLPVVQTALKLAY
+229 VQLPVVQTALKLAN
-243 CLSEGKL
+243 CLSENKL

-275 SKIIGILEGTGIS
+275 AKIIGILQNTSID
-288 TEKYNSQFG
+288 TTKYDARFG
-297 NFSQKDEQDFK
+297 NFNGSNDETIFK
-308 SSLYTNMYKSHSEI
+308 SNLKSKMYVSHSEI
-322 TKEIENASYTIN
+322 TKEIENASYIIK
-334 SFEALFEALNFV
+334 SFEDLFEALNFV
-346 FLLEECQGNTQARG
+346 FLLEESQGNTQARG

-376 GTLFKVKKVI
+376 GNLFKLKKDDCANE
-386 SVKYIKDAKQVFFT
+386 S
-400 KNIKDIKDAK
+400 
-410 QVKITKGIKDAKQ
+410 KIT
-423 VKITTYN
+423 VYN

-444 YMLKKEFKRSSEKDI
+444 YILKKEFKKSSEIDI
-459 KDRDVN
+459 TNRDVN
-465 LFIFEEAHRYISKLN
+465 LFIFEEAHRYISRLN

-502 YFLMLSSQRPSELSS
+502 CFLMLSSQRPSELSS

-550 QLTRFSYLPTGTAF
+550 QLTRFSYLPTGAAF

-570 PIPVEVEVDGE
+570 PIPVEVDVDGE

-594 KGKSKVLKQ
+594 KGKS
-603 SERSDDEKSE
+603 

>member
-91 NDKINFNLK
+91 NDKISFNLK
-100 NYPFLQDRVYLSSDE
+100 KYPFLQDRVYLSSDE
-115 DLQKIFSI
+115 DLQKVFSI
-123 EKRETSILLGAI
+123 EKRETSILLGTI

-196 DGVNNIDVLKDFSI
+196 DGVNNIDVLEDFSI

-243 CLSEGKL
+243 CLSKGKL

-308 SSLYTNMYKSHSEI
+308 SSLKSNMYVSHSEI
-322 TKEIENASYTIN
+322 TKEIENARYTIN
-334 SFEALFEALNFV
+334 SFADLFEALNFV

-376 GTLFKVKKVI
+376 GGLFKVKKEDSGEV
-386 SVKYIKDAKQVFFT
+386 AKQS
-400 KNIKDIKDAK
+400 
-410 QVKITKGIKDAKQ
+410 KIT
-423 VKITTYN
+423 VYN

-444 YMLKKEFKRSSEKDI
+444 YMLKKEFKNSSEKEI

-502 YFLMLSSQRPSELSS
+502 CFLMLSSQRPSELSS

-550 QLTRFSYLPTGTAF
+550 QLTRFSYLPTGTAY

-570 PIPVEVEVDGE
+570 PIPVEVDVDGKGEVD
-581 GEIDIT
+581 IA

-594 KGKSKVLKQ
+594 KGKSKALKE
-603 SERSDDEKSE
+603 SERSGDEKSE

>member
-91 NDKINFNLK
+91 NDKISFNLK
-100 NYPFLQDRVYLSSDE
+100 KYPFLQDRVYLSSDE
-115 DLQKIFSI
+115 DLQKVFSI
-123 EKRETSILLGAI
+123 EKRETSILLGTI

-196 DGVNNIDVLKDFSI
+196 DGVNNIDVLEDFSI

-243 CLSEGKL
+243 CLSESKL
-250 DREKLSCFIAYN
+250 DREKLSCFIAYH

-288 TEKYNSQFG
+288 TERYNSQFG
-297 NFSQKDEQDFK
+297 NFSPKDEQDFK
-308 SSLYTNMYKSHSEI
+308 SSLKSNMYVSHSEI
-322 TKEIENASYTIN
+322 TKEIENARYTIN
-334 SFEALFEALNFV
+334 SFADLFEALNFV

-376 GTLFKVKKVI
+376 GGLFKVKKEDSGEV
-386 SVKYIKDAKQVFFT
+386 AKQS
-400 KNIKDIKDAK
+400 
-410 QVKITKGIKDAKQ
+410 KIT
-423 VKITTYN
+423 VYN

-444 YMLKKEFKRSSEKDI
+444 YMLKKEFKNSSEKKI

-502 YFLMLSSQRPSELSS
+502 CFLMLSSQRPSELSS

-550 QLTRFSYLPTGTAF
+550 QLTRFSYLPTGTAY

-570 PIPVEVEVDGE
+570 PIPVEVDVDGE

-594 KGKSKVLKQ
+594 EGK
-603 SERSDDEKSE
+603 

>member
-25 LIYNFKGEIYIAQGV
+25 LIYNFKGEIYITQGV

-100 NYPFLQDRVYLSSDE
+100 KYPFLQDRVYLSSDE
-115 DLQKIFSI
+115 DLQKVFSI
-123 EKRETSILLGAI
+123 EKRETSILLGTI

-172 EIATKETSNLYL
+172 EISTKETSNLYL

-196 DGVNNIDVLKDFSI
+196 DGVNNIDVLEDFSI

-229 VQLPVVQTALKLAY
+229 VQLPVVQTALKLAN
-243 CLSEGKL
+243 CLTENKL

-275 SKIIGILEGTGIS
+275 TKIIGILQNTSID
-288 TEKYNSQFG
+288 TTMYDARFG
-297 NFSQKDEQDFK
+297 NFNGSTGETTFK
-308 SSLYTNMYKSHSEI
+308 SNLQSKMYGSHSEI
-322 TKEIENASYTIN
+322 TKEIENARYTIN
-334 SFEALFEALNFV
+334 SFADLFEALNFV

-360 YSATLETRIKH
+360 YSGTLETRIKH
-371 IQFRY
+371 IQLRY
-376 GTLFKVKKVI
+376 GSLFK
-386 SVKYIKDAKQVFFT
+386 AK
-400 KNIKDIKDAK
+400 IDESDEEEK
-410 QVKITKGIKDAKQ
+410 QSKIT
-423 VKITTYN
+423 VYN

-444 YMLKKEFKRSSEKDI
+444 YMLKKEFKKSSEKKI
-459 KDRDVN
+459 NDRDVN

-502 YFLMLSSQRPSELSS
+502 CFLMLSSQRPSELSS

-570 PIPVEVEVDGE
+570 PIPVEVAVDGE
-581 GEIDIT
+581 DEKDIT

-594 KGKSKVLKQ
+594 EGK
-603 SERSDDEKSE
+603 

>member
-25 LIYNFKGEIYIAQGV
+25 LIYNFKGEIYITQGV

-100 NYPFLQDRVYLSSDE
+100 KYPFLQDRVYLSSDE
-115 DLQKIFSI
+115 DLQKVFSI
-123 EKRETSILLGAI
+123 EKRETSILLGTI

-172 EIATKETSNLYL
+172 EISTKETSNLYL

-196 DGVNNIDVLKDFSI
+196 DGVNNIDVLEDFSI

-229 VQLPVVQTALKLAY
+229 VQLPVVQTALKLAN
-243 CLSEGKL
+243 CLTENKL

-275 SKIIGILEGTGIS
+275 TKIIGILQNTSID
-288 TEKYNSQFG
+288 TTMYDARFG
-297 NFSQKDEQDFK
+297 NFNGSTGETTFK
-308 SSLYTNMYKSHSEI
+308 SNLQSKMYGSHSKI
-322 TKEIENASYTIN
+322 TKEIENARYTIN
-334 SFEALFEALNFV
+334 SFADLFEALNFV

-360 YSATLETRIKH
+360 YSGTLETRIKH
-371 IQFRY
+371 IQLRY
-376 GTLFKVKKVI
+376 GSLFK
-386 SVKYIKDAKQVFFT
+386 AK
-400 KNIKDIKDAK
+400 IDESDEEEK
-410 QVKITKGIKDAKQ
+410 QSKIT
-423 VKITTYN
+423 VYN

-444 YMLKKEFKRSSEKDI
+444 YMLKKEFKKSSEKKI
-459 KDRDVN
+459 NDRDVN

-502 YFLMLSSQRPSELSS
+502 CFLMLSSQRPSELSS

-570 PIPVEVEVDGE
+570 PIPVEVAVDGE
-581 GEIDIT
+581 DEKDIT

-594 KGKSKVLKQ
+594 EGK
-603 SERSDDEKSE
+603 

>member
-25 LIYNFKGEIYIAQGV
+25 LIYNFKGEIYITQGV

-100 NYPFLQDRVYLSSDE
+100 KYPFLQDRVYLSSDE
-115 DLQKIFSI
+115 DLQKVFSI
-123 EKRETSILLGAI
+123 EKRETSILLGVI

-172 EIATKETSNLYL
+172 EITTKEASNLYL
-184 NIFDIHNEYSQI
+184 NIFDIHNEYSRI
-196 DGVNNIDVLKDFSI
+196 DGVNNIDVLEDFSI

-275 SKIIGILEGTGIS
+275 AKIIGILQNTSID
-288 TEKYNSQFG
+288 TTKYDARFG
-297 NFSQKDEQDFK
+297 NFNGSDDETVFK
-308 SSLYTNMYKSHSEI
+308 SNLKSKMYVSHSEI
-322 TKEIENASYTIN
+322 NKEIENASYTIK
-334 SFEALFEALNFV
+334 SFEDLFEALNFV

-376 GTLFKVKKVI
+376 GNLFKLKT
-386 SVKYIKDAKQVFFT
+386 DDCT
-400 KNIKDIKDAK
+400 KES
-410 QVKITKGIKDAKQ
+410 KIT
-423 VKITTYN
+423 VYN

-444 YMLKKEFKRSSEKDI
+444 YMLKKEFKKSSEKEI
-459 KDRDVN
+459 KDRNVN

-502 YFLMLSSQRPSELSS
+502 CFLMLSSQRPSELSS

-570 PIPVEVEVDGE
+570 PIPVEVDVDGK
-581 GEIDIT
+581 GEVDIT

-594 KGKSKVLKQ
+594 EGK
-603 SERSDDEKSE
+603 